1 MYGNGTVALDDISFD
16 VREGQF
22 VSLVGPSGC
31 GKSTLLR
38 MVAGLG
44 PDQHRQILVEGP
56 PAPAGAPGEGRHGLR
71 LPGRDADAVADV
83 LGNVE
88 LPLELRGVSKGE
100 RRATCTE
107 ALETVGL
114 AEATKAYPREL
125 SGGMRMRVSLA
136 RALAAHPRLLLM
148 DEPFGA
154 LDEITRQRLNGELLR
169 LCALA
174 NWTVVF
180 VTHNVFEA
188 VYLSTRILVMSTRPG
203 RIVAEVPVPLPHPRV
218 PEIRTAPEY
227 TRIVGEVVAAAGQRD
242 RCERGGLSWLRPSS
256 GPSNIRRPIARG
268 AREPSPLVG
277 WLRASARR
285 SSSSSCS
292 SAPGR
297 LSAA

>member
-1 MYGNGTVALDDISFD
+1 MAVARPDGARSAAPAVGGDEPLIVVDRVGKVYGNGTVALEEISFE
-16 VREGQF
+16 VHEGQF

-44 PDQHRQILVEGP
+44 SITSGDILVEGLP
-56 PAPAGAPGEGRHGLR
+56 PRRARQEKGDTAFVFQ
-71 LPGRDADAVADV
+71 DATLMPWRNV

-88 LPLELRGVSKGE
+88 LPLELRGVGKTE
-100 RRATCTE
+100 RRSTSLQ

-114 AEATKAYPREL
+114 AETSRAYPREL

-136 RALAAHPRLLLM
+136 RALAAHPRLLMM

-174 NWTVVF
+174 GWTVLF

-188 VYLSTRILVMSTRPG
+188 VFLSTRILVMSARPG

-218 PEIRTAPEY
+218 PEIRTDPEY
-227 TRIVGEVVAAAGQRD
+227 TRIVGQVVSLLG
-242 RCERGGLSWLRPSS
+242 
-256 GPSNIRRPIARG
+256 
-268 AREPSPLVG
+268 
-277 WLRASARR
+277 
-285 SSSSSCS
+285 
-292 SAPGR
+292 
-297 LSAA
+297 SAADGSEED

>member
-1 MYGNGTVALDDISFD
+1 MVVARPDGMRSPSPVPDSEPLIAIDRVGKTYANGTVALEEISFD
-16 VREGQF
+16 VHEGQF

-44 PDQHRQILVEGP
+44 PITAGKILVEGLP
-56 PAPAGAPGEGRHGLR
+56 PRRARQEKADTAFVFQ
-71 LPGRDADAVADV
+71 DANLMPWRTVM
-83 LGNVE
+83 GNVE
-88 LPLELRGVSKGE
+88 LPLELRGIGKAE
-100 RRATCTE
+100 RRATVMQ

-114 AEATKAYPREL
+114 ADVTKAYPREL

-188 VYLSTRILVMSTRPG
+188 VYLSTRILVMSARPG
-203 RIVAEVPVPLPHPRV
+203 RIIAEVPVPLPHPRV
-218 PEIRTAPEY
+218 PEIRTDPEF
-227 TRIVGEVVAAAGQRD
+227 TRVVREVVTLLG
-242 RCERGGLSWLRPSS
+242 
-256 GPSNIRRPIARG
+256 
-268 AREPSPLVG
+268 
-277 WLRASARR
+277 
-285 SSSSSCS
+285 
-292 SAPGR
+292 
-297 LSAA
+297 SAAETAEEE

>member
-1 MYGNGTVALDDISFD
+1 MAVARPDQPRPVSSPQRGESLIVADTVGKVYANGTIALEDISFSVED
-16 VREGQF
+16 GQF

-38 MVAGLG
+38 MIAGLG
-44 PDQHRQILVEGP
+44 PITSGTILVEGMP
-56 PAPAGAPGEGRHGLR
+56 PKQARQETADTAFVFQ
-71 LPGRDADAVADV
+71 DATLMPWRSV

-88 LPLELRGVSKGE
+88 LPLELRGVSKSE
-100 RRATCTE
+100 RRVTAMN

-114 AEATKAYPREL
+114 ADVARAYPREL

-154 LDEITRQRLNGELLR
+154 LDEITRQRLNAELLR

-188 VYLSTRILVMSTRPG
+188 VFLSTRILVMSARPG
-203 RIVAEVPVPLPHPRV
+203 RIISEVTVPLPRERV
-218 PEIRTAPEY
+218 PELRTDPEY
-227 TRIVGEVVAAAGQRD
+227 TRIVGQVVSLLGSAGHGSEED
-242 RCERGGLSWLRPSS
+242 
-256 GPSNIRRPIARG
+256 
-268 AREPSPLVG
+268 
-277 WLRASARR
+277 
-285 SSSSSCS
+285 
-292 SAPGR
+292 
-297 LSAA
+297 

>member
-1 MYGNGTVALDDISFD
+1 MAVVRPDSSPSSTIATGGEPLITIDRVGKVYTNGTVALEDISFD
-16 VREGQF
+16 VHDGEF

-44 PDQHRQILVEGP
+44 PITSGEILVEGLP
-56 PAPAGAPGEGRHGLR
+56 PTKARQEKGDTAFVFQ
-71 LPGRDADAVADV
+71 DANLMPWRTA

-88 LPLELRGVSKGE
+88 LPLELRGEGKAT
-100 RRATCTE
+100 RRVTATQ
-107 ALETVGL
+107 ALEQVGL
-114 AEATKAYPREL
+114 GDAVKQYPREL

-169 LCALA
+169 LCSLA

-188 VYLSTRILVMSTRPG
+188 VYLSTRILVMSARPG
-203 RIVAEVPVPLPHPRV
+203 RIIAEVPVPLPHPRV
-218 PEIRTAPEY
+218 PEIRTDPEF
-227 TRIVGEVVAAAGQRD
+227 TRIVREVVTLLGSAS
-242 RCERGGLSWLRPSS
+242 ES
-256 GPSNIRRPIARG
+256 G
-268 AREPSPLVG
+268 EED
-277 WLRASARR
+277 
-285 SSSSSCS
+285 
-292 SAPGR
+292 
-297 LSAA
+297 

>member
-1 MYGNGTVALDDISFD
+1 MVVARPDGSSAPTQSPGEPLIVIDRVGKTYTNGTVALEDISFD
-16 VREGQF
+16 VREGEF
-22 VSLVGPSGC
+22 ISLVGPSGC

-44 PDQHRQILVEGP
+44 PITTGQILVEGLP
-56 PAPAGAPGEGRHGLR
+56 PRRARQENADTAFVFQ
-71 LPGRDADAVADV
+71 DANLMPWRDV

-88 LPLELRGVSKGE
+88 LPLELRGVSKTE
-100 RRATCTE
+100 RRATVMR

-114 AEATKAYPREL
+114 ADVTRSYPREL

-188 VYLSTRILVMSTRPG
+188 VYLSTRILVMSARPG
-203 RIVAEVPVPLPHPRV
+203 KIVAEVPVPLPHPRV
-218 PEIRTAPEY
+218 PEIRTDPEF
-227 TRIVGEVVAAAGQRD
+227 TRVVRD
-242 RCERGGLSWLRPSS
+242 VVSLLG
-256 GPSNIRRPIARG
+256 NA
-268 AREPSPLVG
+268 V
-277 WLRASARR
+277 ASIEEE
-285 SSSSSCS
+285 
-292 SAPGR
+292 
-297 LSAA
+297 

>member
-1 MYGNGTVALDDISFD
+1 MVVARPDGASSSATSDGEPLIVIDRVGKTYGNGTVALDDISFD

-44 PDQHRQILVEGP
+44 PITSGQILVEGLP
-56 PAPAGAPGEGRHGLR
+56 PRQARQEKADTAFVFQ
-71 LPGRDADAVADV
+71 DANLMPWRSVM
-83 LGNVE
+83 GNVE
-88 LPLELRGVSKGE
+88 LPLELRGVGKAE
-100 RRATCTE
+100 RRAGALQ
-107 ALETVGL
+107 ALEMVGL
-114 AEATKAYPREL
+114 AEVTKAYPREL

-188 VYLSTRILVMSTRPG
+188 VYLSTRILVMSARPG
-203 RIVAEVPVPLPHPRV
+203 RIIAEVPVPLPHPRV
-218 PEIRTAPEY
+218 PEVRTDPEF
-227 TRIVGEVVAAAGQRD
+227 TRIVREVVTVLG
-242 RCERGGLSWLRPSS
+242 
-256 GPSNIRRPIARG
+256 
-268 AREPSPLVG
+268 
-277 WLRASARR
+277 
-285 SSSSSCS
+285 
-292 SAPGR
+292 
-297 LSAA
+297 SAAESNEED

>member
-1 MYGNGTVALDDISFD
+1 MVVARPDGARSAISSSGDEPLIVVARVGKTYANGTVALEDISFD
-16 VREGQF
+16 VHEGQF

-44 PDQHRQILVEGP
+44 PITAGQILVEGLP
-56 PAPAGAPGEGRHGLR
+56 PRQARQEKADTAFVFQ
-71 LPGRDADAVADV
+71 DANLMPWRTVM
-83 LGNVE
+83 GNVE
-88 LPLELRGVSKGE
+88 LPLELRGVSKGT
-100 RRATCTE
+100 RRATVMQ

-114 AEATKAYPREL
+114 GDVPKAYPREL

-174 NWTVVF
+174 NWTVAF

-188 VYLSTRILVMSTRPG
+188 VYLSTRILVMSARPG
-203 RIVAEVPVPLPHPRV
+203 RIIAEVAVPLPHPRV
-218 PEIRTAPEY
+218 PEIRTDPEF
-227 TRIVGEVVAAAGQRD
+227 TRIAREVVTVLG
-242 RCERGGLSWLRPSS
+242 S
-256 GPSNIRRPIARG
+256 
-268 AREPSPLVG
+268 
-277 WLRASARR
+277 ASE
-285 SSSSSCS
+285 SIEED
-292 SAPGR
+292 
-297 LSAA
+297 

>member
-1 MYGNGTVALDDISFD
+1 MVVARPDGMRSPSPVPDGEPLIAIDRVGKTYANGTIALEEISFD
-16 VREGQF
+16 VHEGQF

-44 PDQHRQILVEGP
+44 PITAGKILVEGLP
-56 PAPAGAPGEGRHGLR
+56 PRRARQEKADTAFVFQ
-71 LPGRDADAVADV
+71 DANLMPWRTVM
-83 LGNVE
+83 GNVE
-88 LPLELRGVSKGE
+88 LPLELRGIGKAE
-100 RRATCTE
+100 RRATVMQ

-114 AEATKAYPREL
+114 ADVTKAYPREL

-188 VYLSTRILVMSTRPG
+188 VYLSTRILVMSARPG
-203 RIVAEVPVPLPHPRV
+203 RIIAEVPVPLPHPRV
-218 PEIRTAPEY
+218 PEIRTDPEF
-227 TRIVGEVVAAAGQRD
+227 TRVVREVVTLLG
-242 RCERGGLSWLRPSS
+242 
-256 GPSNIRRPIARG
+256 
-268 AREPSPLVG
+268 
-277 WLRASARR
+277 
-285 SSSSSCS
+285 
-292 SAPGR
+292 
-297 LSAA
+297 SAAETAEEE

>member
-1 MYGNGTVALDDISFD
+1 MVVARPDGSSAPTQSSGEPLIVIDRVGKTYTNGTVALEEISFD
-16 VREGQF
+16 VREGEF
-22 VSLVGPSGC
+22 ISLVGPSGC

-38 MVAGLG
+38 VVAGLG
-44 PDQHRQILVEGP
+44 PITTGQILVEGLP
-56 PAPAGAPGEGRHGLR
+56 PRRARQENADTAFVFQ
-71 LPGRDADAVADV
+71 DANLMPWRDV

-88 LPLELRGVSKGE
+88 LPLELRGVSKTE
-100 RRATCTE
+100 RRATVMR

-114 AEATKAYPREL
+114 ADVTRSYPREL

-188 VYLSTRILVMSTRPG
+188 VYLSTRILVMSARPG
-203 RIVAEVPVPLPHPRV
+203 KIVAEVPVPLPHPRV
-218 PEIRTAPEY
+218 PEIRTDPEF
-227 TRIVGEVVAAAGQRD
+227 TRVVRDVVSLLGNAA
-242 RCERGGLSWLRPSS
+242 ES
-256 GPSNIRRPIARG
+256 I
-268 AREPSPLVG
+268 EEE
-277 WLRASARR
+277 
-285 SSSSSCS
+285 
-292 SAPGR
+292 
-297 LSAA
+297 

>member
-1 MYGNGTVALDDISFD
+1 MVLARPDGAPSASLSDGEPLIVIDHVGKTYANGTVALDDISFD

-44 PDQHRQILVEGP
+44 PITNGQILVEGLP
-56 PAPAGAPGEGRHGLR
+56 PRRARQEKADTAFVFQ
-71 LPGRDADAVADV
+71 DANLMPWRNVM
-83 LGNVE
+83 GNVE
-88 LPLELRGVSKGE
+88 LPLELRGVGKTE
-100 RRATCTE
+100 RRATAMQ
-107 ALETVGL
+107 ALEMVGL

-188 VYLSTRILVMSTRPG
+188 VYLSTRILVMSARPG
-203 RIVAEVPVPLPHPRV
+203 KIVAEVPVPLPHPRV

-227 TRIVGEVVAAAGQRD
+227 TRIVGEVVALLGSAAG
-242 RCERGGLSWLRPSS
+242 SS
-256 GPSNIRRPIARG
+256 
-268 AREPSPLVG
+268 EEE
-277 WLRASARR
+277 
-285 SSSSSCS
+285 
-292 SAPGR
+292 
-297 LSAA
+297 

>member
-1 MYGNGTVALDDISFD
+1 MAVAHPDEARLSPSSGGSPLIVVDHVGKVYANGTVALDDISFD
-16 VREGQF
+16 VHEGQF

-38 MVAGLG
+38 MIAGLG
-44 PDQHRQILVEGP
+44 PITSGKILVEDLP
-56 PAPAGAPGEGRHGLR
+56 PRQARQEK
-71 LPGRDADAVADV
+71 ADTAFVFQDPTLMPWRNV

-88 LPLELRGVSKGE
+88 LPLELRGVSKGD
-100 RRATCTE
+100 RRAAGST

-114 AEATKAYPREL
+114 TEAAKAYPREL

-136 RALAAHPRLLLM
+136 RALAAEPRLLLM

-188 VYLSTRILVMSTRPG
+188 VYLSTRILVMGTRPG

-218 PEIRTAPEY
+218 PELRTAPEY
-227 TRIVGEVVAAAGQRD
+227 TRIVGEVVALLGSTTD
-242 RCERGGLSWLRPSS
+242 TNE
-256 GPSNIRRPIARG
+256 
-268 AREPSPLVG
+268 ED
-277 WLRASARR
+277 
-285 SSSSSCS
+285 
-292 SAPGR
+292 
-297 LSAA
+297 

>member
-1 MYGNGTVALDDISFD
+1 MVVARPDGERSATIPASGEPLIVIDRVGKTYANGTVALDDISFD
-16 VREGQF
+16 VLEGEF

-38 MVAGLG
+38 MIAGLG
-44 PDQHRQILVEGP
+44 PITAGTILVEGLP
-56 PAPAGAPGEGRHGLR
+56 PRRARQEKADTAFVFQ
-71 LPGRDADAVADV
+71 DATLMPWRNV

-88 LPLELRGVSKGE
+88 LPLELRGVSKTE
-100 RRATCTE
+100 RRSTVMQ

-114 AEATKAYPREL
+114 DEVTKAYPREL

-188 VYLSTRILVMSTRPG
+188 VYLSTRILVMSARPG
-203 RIVAEVPVPLPHPRV
+203 RIIAEVEVPLPHPRV
-218 PEIRTAPEY
+218 PEIRTDPEF
-227 TRIVGEVVAAAGQRD
+227 TRIVREVVTLLG
-242 RCERGGLSWLRPSS
+242 
-256 GPSNIRRPIARG
+256 
-268 AREPSPLVG
+268 
-277 WLRASARR
+277 SATE
-285 SSSSSCS
+285 SIEED
-292 SAPGR
+292 
-297 LSAA
+297 

>member
-1 MYGNGTVALDDISFD
+1 MVVARPDGVRSPSSSADGESLIVIDRVGKTYANGTVALDDISFD

-44 PDQHRQILVEGP
+44 PITAGQILVEGLP
-56 PAPAGAPGEGRHGLR
+56 PRQARQEKADTAFVFQ
-71 LPGRDADAVADV
+71 DATLMPWRNV

-88 LPLELRGVSKGE
+88 LPLELRGVSKAE
-100 RRATCTE
+100 RRSTVMQ

-114 AEATKAYPREL
+114 AEVTRAYPREL

-188 VYLSTRILVMSTRPG
+188 VFLSTRILVMSARPG
-203 RIVAEVPVPLPHPRV
+203 RIIAEVEVPLPHPRV
-218 PEIRTAPEY
+218 PELRTDPEF
-227 TRIVGEVVAAAGQRD
+227 TRVVREVVT
-242 RCERGGLSWLRPSS
+242 LL
-256 GPSNIRRPIARG
+256 
-268 AREPSPLVG
+268 
-277 WLRASARR
+277 
-285 SSSSSCS
+285 S
-292 SAPGR
+292 SATE
-297 LSAA
+297 STEEE

>member
-1 MYGNGTVALDDISFD
+1 MVVARPDGMRSPSPVPDSEPLIAIDRVGKTYANGTVALEEISFD
-16 VREGQF
+16 VHEGQF

-44 PDQHRQILVEGP
+44 PITAGKILVEGLP
-56 PAPAGAPGEGRHGLR
+56 PRRARQEKADTAFVFQ
-71 LPGRDADAVADV
+71 DANLMPWRTVM
-83 LGNVE
+83 GNVE
-88 LPLELRGVSKGE
+88 LPLELRGIGKTE
-100 RRATCTE
+100 RRATVMQ

-114 AEATKAYPREL
+114 ADVTKAYPREL

-188 VYLSTRILVMSTRPG
+188 VYLSTRILVMSSRPG
-203 RIVAEVPVPLPHPRV
+203 RIIAEVPVPLPHPRV
-218 PEIRTAPEY
+218 PEIRTDPEF
-227 TRIVGEVVAAAGQRD
+227 TRVVREVVTLLG
-242 RCERGGLSWLRPSS
+242 
-256 GPSNIRRPIARG
+256 
-268 AREPSPLVG
+268 
-277 WLRASARR
+277 
-285 SSSSSCS
+285 
-292 SAPGR
+292 
-297 LSAA
+297 SAAETAEEE